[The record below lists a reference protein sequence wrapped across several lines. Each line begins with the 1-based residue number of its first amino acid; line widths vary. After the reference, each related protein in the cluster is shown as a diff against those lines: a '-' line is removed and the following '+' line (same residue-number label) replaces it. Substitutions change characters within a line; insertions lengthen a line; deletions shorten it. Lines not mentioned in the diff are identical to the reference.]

1 MLTTL
6 NKLES
11 KYLTFELGEEQRNVL
26 LQVFSLLNEKGYQE
40 IGIFGSAGT
49 GKTALTKLI
58 TRYLEDKG
66 TRYVL
71 VAPTHKAKKVL
82 AEVVEREAL
91 TIHQLLNLKPT
102 LDILELDFN
111 DLKFTASSDTEIRLN
126 SVVILDECSMV
137 NNELFETLVERC
149 KDKDSKLLVIGDA
162 AQIAPIKQ
170 NQNSKTFKIENAF
183 QLTKIYRQQEENPLL
198 DVLLKLRKSPITKFE
213 EFESS
218 KGSLKIYDHWKPFIN
233 DTKDLF
239 IDAIKTSDPS
249 KVKLFAYTNKRV
261 EAFNKVIR
269 DAIYNTSL
277 EYEVGEFLTGYS
289 SAEYQQGFKTYKIG
303 NSYEYKISHARCCT
317 KTIEYISCEGWEL
330 ILYDFQNEEEIPVF
344 ILSRNNS
351 IDVFEAL
358 GTLLELKRIDAIN
371 ANPKVKSKK
380 WKEYYKLAN
389 SFLTPQ
395 DIYVDNRLVVPKSLD
410 YGYAMTVH
418 KSQSCSIDNILVDM
432 GNIQLIRNK
441 KELKQ
446 LQYVVMSR
454 TRNNIYMLK

>member
-1 MLTTL
+1 MWQIL

-11 KYLTFELGEEQRNVL
+11 QHLTFELGEEQKNVL
-26 LQVFSLLNEKGYQE
+26 LQVFSLLCEPGYQE

-49 GKTALTKLI
+49 GKTALTKMI
-58 TRYLEDKG
+58 TRFLEQKG
-66 TRYVL
+66 MRYTL

-82 AEVVEREAL
+82 SEVVDREAT
-91 TIHQLLNLKPT
+91 TIHQLLKLKPT

-111 DLKFTASSDTEIRLN
+111 DLKFTSSSDVEIRFN

-149 KDKDSKLLVIGDA
+149 KDKESKLLVIGDA

-170 NQNSKTFKIENAF
+170 NHNSKTFKVENAF
-183 QLTKIYRQQEENPLL
+183 QLTKIYRQNENNPLL
-198 DVLLKLRKSPITKFE
+198 DVLLQLRKKPMK
-213 EFESS
+213 EFEAFESPS
-218 KGSLKIYDHWKPFIN
+218 GSLKVYKHWKDLLN

-239 IDAIKTSDPS
+239 IDALKTSDPS

-269 DAIYNTSL
+269 NAIYGSSL

-289 SAEYQQGFKTYKIG
+289 AAEYQCRGKSFKIG
-303 NSYEYKISHARCCT
+303 NSYEYKILEANFCT
-317 KTIEYISCEGWEL
+317 KFIDYIECKGWEL
-330 ILYDFQNEEEIPVF
+330 TLYDFQNEEDIEVF
-344 ILSRNNS
+344 ILSRDNS
-351 IDVFEAL
+351 DDIFEAL
-358 GTLLELKRIDAIN
+358 GVLLELKRIDAIN
-371 ANPKVKSKK
+371 ANPKMKSKLWRK
-380 WKEYYKLAN
+380 YYDVAN
-389 SFLTPQ
+389 SFLTPR
-395 DIYVDNRLVVPKSLD
+395 DIYVDNRLIIPKSLD

-418 KSQSCSIDNILVDM
+418 KSQSCSLDNILVDM
-432 GNIQLIRNK
+432 ENIQLIKNP

-454 TRNNIYMLK
+454 TRNNVYMLN